1 MTATETY
8 AIPRVYQ
15 DQRHGRWSAGNW
27 RTETRM
33 ALIEDMFK
41 GNALT
46 GVAVGAAALFLG
58 PTILPT
64 IGRALRP
71 VAKTM
76 IKGGIGLYRTIV
88 TAVLAGVAGGLMA
101 PLILPRLERNLRPAT
116 KSLFKTGISLYERG
130 RERGAEMGKFASD
143 MMAEARAEYDAEQ
156 SVGVAEDNPVTA
168 NEVVRLRNGHARE

>member
-1 MTATETY
+1 
-8 AIPRVYQ
+8 
-15 DQRHGRWSAGNW
+15 
-27 RTETRM
+27 M

-76 IKGGIGLYRTIV
+76 IKGGIVLYRETVAGIGELTTDLV
-88 TAVLAGVAGGLMA
+88 AEAKSELEQDHLAGHEGPM
-101 PLILPRLERNLRPAT
+101 PRPAAVNHE
-116 KSLFKTGISLYERG
+116 SS
-130 RERGAEMGKFASD
+130 REK
-143 MMAEARAEYDAEQ
+143 
-156 SVGVAEDNPVTA
+156 
-168 NEVVRLRNGHARE
+168 H

>member
-1 MTATETY
+1 MTAAGTY
-8 AIPRVYQ
+8 AIQSVYH
-15 DQRHGRWSAGNW
+15 DRKRTPVGAGNR

-71 VAKTM
+71 VAKTV
-76 IKGGIGLYRTIV
+76 IKGGIVLYRET
-88 TAVLAGVAGGLMA
+88 VAGIGEL
-101 PLILPRLERNLRPAT
+101 AT
-116 KSLFKTGISLYERG
+116 DL
-130 RERGAEMGKFASD
+130 A
-143 MMAEARAEYDAEQ
+143 ARAKGEHEH
-156 SVGVAEDNPVTA
+156 E
-168 NEVVRLRNGHARE
+168 

>member
-1 MTATETY
+1 
-8 AIPRVYQ
+8 
-15 DQRHGRWSAGNW
+15 
-27 RTETRM
+27 M

-76 IKGGIGLYRTIV
+76 IKGGLVLYRET
-88 TAVLAGVAGGLMA
+88 VAGIGELTTD
-101 PLILPRLERNLRPAT
+101 LV
-116 KSLFKTGISLYERG
+116 
-130 RERGAEMGKFASD
+130 
-143 MMAEARAEYDAEQ
+143 AEAKSELEQDHHAGHEGTTPRAAA
-156 SVGVAEDNPVTA
+156 VN
-168 NEVVRLRNGHARE
+168 RESSREKH